1 MATHHTLISG
11 TAYKITGGSVLIAG
25 TKYQIGGG
33 TAEVA
38 GTKRSIKFSE
48 PVTVT
53 LSGLSYK
60 SAGVNYNGTNYYAGQ
75 KNTDTTPKTFTANAG
90 DTIRVFAM
98 YYGGD
103 ETAIYLN
110 DRKVAS
116 KSGGNSAYGEL
127 SYNFTLKQDTEIK
140 FGYANS
146 SGKGY
151 YRVYI
156 TG

>member
-1 MATHHTLISG
+1 M
-11 TAYKITGGSVLIAG
+11 
-25 TKYQIGGG
+25 
-33 TAEVA
+33 
-38 GTKRSIKFSE
+38 
-48 PVTVT
+48 TVT
-53 LSGLSYK
+53 LSGLSYTG
-60 SAGVNYNGTNYYAGQ
+60 AGVNYNGTNYYAGQ
-75 KNTDTTPKTFTANAG
+75 KNTDTTPKTFAANAG

-110 DRKVAS
+110 NSKVAR
-116 KSGGNSAYGEL
+116 KNGGNSAYGEL
-127 SYNFTLKQDTEIK
+127 SYDFTLKQDTAIK
-140 FGYANS
+140 FTYATS

>member
-1 MATHHTLISG
+1 MAHKTLIGG
-11 TAYKITGGSVLIAG
+11 TAYTIKGGKDLIAG
-25 TKYQIGGG
+25 TSYAKKQGK
-33 TAEVA
+33 ALVA

-60 SAGVNYNGTNYYAGQ
+60 AAGVTYNGTNYYAGQ

-90 DTIRVFAM
+90 DTIRVFAR
-98 YYGGD
+98 YYGGE

-110 DRKVAS
+110 NSKVAS
-116 KSGGNSAYGEL
+116 KSGGNSAYGDL
-127 SYNFTLKQDTEIK
+127 TYDFTLTQDTAVRFE
-140 FGYANS
+140 YTTS
-146 SGKGY
+146 EGKGY